1 MATRTK
7 PLIASAAL
15 ATAAAVVVAT
25 PAVVPSVAAPVPP
38 ALASAQVQLATF
50 SDLLSITPEIWNN
63 VLFDGWGFALS
74 PDQIEDFDW
83 ANAFLNPFI
92 NCNFD
97 CAVNGPSGIA
107 YLALDALINGNGQ
120 GIETVNGVLE
130 DPSKPYQP
138 DPDKP
143 DYNPYV
149 IQPWSISAV
158 NYFFEGGLGPGATY
172 LALQP
177 FGNPVS
183 PLYNPALATA
193 LSVAAQGL
201 PALTILL
208 IAGLDTVSKF
218 ARDNLPFVGPYIYGA
233 IQAALGPNSSDEF
246 FGDWGYFAGLS
257 GVLRYVTDV
266 ILTGGNPYPPY
277 GPPVTEPVESAAS
290 TLVSA
295 AAVSADAGLEA
306 AAESAGAESAGAES
320 AGAESAD
327 AESAADGEAAPAVE
341 AEAAP
346 AVEAEAAPAVE
357 VAAVEVAEVEVAPVV
372 EVDSGTAETAEGA
385 AEVDITPADV
395 KASAKDAPA
404 AASTE
409 DADSGDAA
417 DDSTEAPA
425 AEAAAEAPAKVTN
438 RAKRGALQRAAKSA
452 TTSIGSAL
460 KGALG
465 GAASAEKADA
475 S

>member
-15 ATAAAVVVAT
+15 ATAAAVVIAT
-25 PAVVPSVAAPVPP
+25 PAVAPAVSAPIPP
-38 ALASAQVQLATF
+38 ALASAQIELATF
-50 SDLLSITPEIWNN
+50 SDLLSITPEDWNN
-63 VLFDGWGFALS
+63 ALFSGWGFALS
-74 PDQIEDFDW
+74 PDQIDDFDW
-83 ANAFLNPFI
+83 ANAYLNPFV

-97 CAVNGPSGIA
+97 CAVNGPSGVA
-107 YLALDALINGNGQ
+107 YLALDALINGNGE
-120 GIETVNGVLE
+120 GIGTVNGVLE

-149 IQPWSISAV
+149 IQPWGISAV

-172 LALQP
+172 LAVQP

-183 PLYNPALATA
+183 PLYNPALAQA
-193 LSVAAQGL
+193 LALAGQGL
-201 PALTILL
+201 PALTVLL
-208 IAGLDTVSKF
+208 IAGLDTVSKL
-218 ARDNLPFVGPYIYGA
+218 AVNVPLVGPYIYGA

-246 FGDWGYFAGLS
+246 FGDWGYVAGLS

-277 GPPVTEPVESAAS
+277 GPPVNDPAESAAS

-306 AAESAGAESAGAES
+306 PAESV
-320 AGAESAD
+320 GAESAD
-327 AESAADGEAAPAVE
+327 TTDASDTAAGSEAALAVE

-346 AVEAEAAPAVE
+346 VAAVAEAAPAVE
-357 VAAVEVAEVEVAPVV
+357 VAEVAEVEAAPAGEAEAVPAVEVAEVETAP
-372 EVDSGTAETAEGA
+372 A

-395 KASAKDAPA
+395 KSAAKDAPA
-404 AASTE
+404 ATASE
-409 DADSGDAA
+409 DSGSGAA
-417 DDSTEAPA
+417 AAGDSTEASA
-425 AEAAAEAPAKVTN
+425 AEAVAEAPAKATN

-452 TTSIGSAL
+452 TKSIGSAI

-465 GAASAEKADA
+465 GGASAEKADA